1 MTDLDALRERAGEL
15 AIETFYWDNE
25 GHRHEA
31 DPEALQKV
39 VDVVEADYQRSA
51 GRRTH
56 PIVLTARRS
65 PGDPGREGEHVYAG
79 GASDAELR
87 LADGTVVVVPVVDD
101 HVELPG
107 DLPFG
112 SHRLSLAGAGFEE
125 TSTVVVAP
133 HRMPRSAA
141 LDGVT
146 ALFAPAYALWERERP
161 LPSFGHVAEL
171 CRRLPSL
178 GVDALVTLPLYAAF
192 LDEPFDPSPY
202 APVSRLHWNECY
214 LDDESVTGLPPA
226 GGELADPAPAIGE
239 LVDWRELAQR
249 RRRQLLAA
257 AARLPADGALA
268 SRVDQW
274 ALANPDVAAYARFRA
289 TVTPD
294 PVDSGHP
301 AALVEASHRLA
312 QYLAHEQLS
321 AIEGDAT
328 AAFALDLP
336 IGSHP
341 DGYETW
347 AHPDLWAPAMA
358 VGAPPD
364 ALFSDGQ
371 NWGFPPQLPGEAE
384 RSGFGLWRELVARCG
399 RYASM
404 LRVDHVLGVHR
415 LWWVPDGMS
424 PRDGVY
430 VRYPREAL
438 MSVIAAEAQLTD
450 TTVVGEDLGTV
461 PQEIIDLLDEWDLLG
476 LYAEQLQLA
485 ATLENRPLEDVPA
498 RSVAGLRTHDMPAFA
513 ARYADGDLG
522 PYREQLVERL
532 GRPVPD
538 TVQGVLE
545 AALERLASSPAYLVV
560 GDVDDL
566 LGETRPHNVPGKILP
581 GTWRRR
587 FAQPTSAT
595 LDDARVRHNLGILT
609 DRAPR

>member
-1 MTDLDALRERAGEL
+1 MTDLDALRARANEL
-15 AIETFYWDNE
+15 AIESFYWDNE
-25 GHRHEA
+25 GRRHDA
-31 DPEALQKV
+31 NPEALQRV
-39 VDVVEADYQRSA
+39 VDVVEADYARSE

-56 PIVLTARRS
+56 PIVLTARRPPTGVS
-65 PGDPGREGEHVYAG
+65 GAPERVYAG
-79 GASDAELR
+79 GASDAELL
-87 LADGTVVVVPVVDD
+87 LADGTAAGLAVSDD

-112 SHRLSLAGAGFEE
+112 SHRLSLAGVGFEE

-133 HRMPRSAA
+133 DRMPRSAA
-141 LDGVT
+141 LDGGT
-146 ALFAPAYALWERERP
+146 ALFAPAYALWEKEQP
-161 LPSFGHVAEL
+161 LPSFGHVADL

-214 LDDESVTGLPPA
+214 LDDASLNA
-226 GGELADPAPAIGE
+226 LLPAPEPAPPVGE
-239 LVDWRELAQR
+239 LVDWRELARR
-249 RRRQLLAA
+249 RRRQLLTAA
-257 AARLPADGALA
+257 AGLAAGGPLAAR
-268 SRVDQW
+268 VEQW
-274 ALANPDVAAYARFRA
+274 SLSNPDVAAYARFRA
-289 TVTPD
+289 TATPD
-294 PVDSGHP
+294 PVDAGHP
-301 AALVEASHRLA
+301 SELVELSHRLA

-321 AIEGDAT
+321 AIEGDGT

-341 DGYETW
+341 GGYETW

-358 VGAPPD
+358 IGAPPD
-364 ALFSDGQ
+364 ALFAEGQ

-384 RSGFGLWRELVARCG
+384 RSGFALWRELVARCG

-424 PRDGVY
+424 PKDGVY
-430 VRYPREAL
+430 VKYPRQAL
-438 MSVIAAEAQLTD
+438 MSVIAAEAQLTA

-461 PQEIIDLLDEWDLLG
+461 PQEIIDLLDEWELLG
-476 LYAEQLQLA
+476 LYAEQLQL
-485 ATLENRPLEDVPA
+485 TEPLEAVPA
-498 RSVAGLRTHDMPAFA
+498 RTVAGLRTHDMPAFA
-513 ARYADGDLG
+513 ARYADGDLD
-522 PYREQLVERL
+522 PYREQLAERL
-532 GRPVPD
+532 GRAVPD
-538 TVQGVLE
+538 TAEGVLE
-545 AALERLASSPAYLVV
+545 AALERLASSAAYLVV

-595 LDDARVRHNLGILT
+595 LADPRVRHNLALLT
-609 DRAPR
+609 DRTRR

>member
-1 MTDLDALRERAGEL
+1 MTDLDSLRARANEL

-25 GHRHEA
+25 GRRHDA
-31 DPEALQKV
+31 NPEALQRV
-39 VDVVEADYQRSA
+39 VDVVGADYARSE

-65 PGDPGREGEHVYAG
+65 PGASAGVPEHVYAG
-79 GASDAELR
+79 GASDAELL
-87 LADGTVVVVPVVDD
+87 LADGTAVVLGITDD

-133 HRMPRSAA
+133 DRMPRSAA
-141 LDGVT
+141 LDGGT
-146 ALFAPAYALWERERP
+146 ALFAPAYALWQQNQP
-161 LPSFGHVAEL
+161 LPSFGHVADL
-171 CRRLPSL
+171 CRHLPSL

-192 LDEPFDPSPY
+192 LDEPFDASPY

-214 LDDESVTGLPPA
+214 LDDTSLNDLSAEPEPVPHV
-226 GGELADPAPAIGE
+226 GE
-239 LVDWRELAQR
+239 LVEWRELARR

-257 AARLPADGALA
+257 AARLPADGPLTA
-268 SRVDQW
+268 RVEQW

-301 AALVEASHRLA
+301 AALVESSHRLA
-312 QYLAHEQLS
+312 QYLAHEQLA
-321 AIEGDAT
+321 AIEGDGT

-341 DGYETW
+341 GGYETW

-364 ALFSDGQ
+364 AMFSDGQ

-384 RSGFGLWRELVARCG
+384 RSGFALWRALVERCG

-438 MSVIAAEAQLTD
+438 MSVIAAEAQLTT

-461 PQEIIDLLDEWDLLG
+461 PQEILDLLDEWDLLG
-476 LYAEQLQLA
+476 LYAEQLQLD
-485 ATLENRPLEDVPA
+485 EPLEDVPA
-498 RSVAGLRTHDMPAFA
+498 RTVAGLRTHDMPAFA
-513 ARYADGDLG
+513 ARFADGDLG
-522 PYREQLVERL
+522 PYREQLAERL

-538 TVQGVLE
+538 TAGGVLE
-545 AALERLASSPAYLVV
+545 AALQRLASSDAYLVV

-587 FAQPTSAT
+587 FARPTTET
-595 LDDARVRHNLGILT
+595 LADPRARHNLSILT
-609 DRAPR
+609 DRRRR